1 MQQPQQPAAPQ
12 QAQQQQQPQAPPQQ
26 QPQQAQQA
34 VKMSAMEQLNQY
46 KLQLETD
53 LVRVEA
59 QIADM
64 ELKFFQADHS
74 AVASVVKTRAVP
86 RPQQQQPHLHAH
98 AHAPGLGARP
108 ALPLENAHQDTRAA
122 AGRAT
127 HGACPIPW
135 CTSFRQPNRCAASAL
150 AQGFEA
156 HLSSKEA
163 LRKRALRSWKPEDR
177 WFSLSST
184 SSPVAQELAEQE
196 AAEPA
201 LQGGFGKKGYPPA
214 KGAYPQKGKR

>member
-1 MQQPQQPAAPQ
+1 MRPPSLARRAAG
-12 QAQQQQQPQAPPQQ
+12 
-26 QPQQAQQA
+26 
-34 VKMSAMEQLNQY
+34 
-46 KLQLETD
+46 
-53 LVRVEA
+53 
-59 QIADM
+59 
-64 ELKFFQADHS
+64 
-74 AVASVVKTRAVP
+74 KTRAVP

-184 SSPVAQELAEQE
+184 SSPVVRAWHAHGAWSLPRIPWPQ
-196 AAEPA
+196 PPRG
-201 LQGGFGKKGYPPA
+201 LQGARGGGLA
-214 KGAYPQKGKR
+214 RGSLVSRAGGWVRRRRG